1 MSTSTETPTPSP
13 TIEPT
18 VTAASVAAQA
28 TAILKAALG
37 TLTIEE
43 LTQGVN
49 AVTPALTNLSTDDG
63 SNASLM
69 GAWLQLQG
77 AVIGNSAIFQK
88 IGVNVIATA
97 ILAELNAALAEA
109 QALVNSGSAA

>member
-1 MSTSTETPTPSP
+1 MSASTETPTPTS

-49 AVTPALTNLSTDDG
+49 AVTPALTNLSTGDG
-63 SNASLM
+63 TESSIM
-69 GAWLQLQG
+69 GDWLQLQG
-77 AVIGNSAIFQK
+77 AVVGNAAIFQK
-88 IGVNVIATA
+88 IGVNVFATA

-109 QALVNSGSAA
+109 QALVNSGAAA